1 YRLKC
6 VHRRPPQPLLCAAIF
21 APASAIFLRNSFGAI
36 TSTASPQ
43 PRIQGVI
50 STVPVTVT
58 VRFTEP
64 FGPSLSF
71 CDGCQVDSLTL
82 PAAGGKNRSLTSTGS
97 PE

>member
-1 YRLKC
+1 MLRE
-6 VHRRPPQPLLCAAIF
+6 AIF
-21 APASAIFLRNSFGAI
+21 APASAIFLRSSFGAM

-58 VRFTEP
+58 VMFTEP

-71 CDGCQVDSLTL
+71 CEGCQVDSLTL
-82 PAAGGKNRSLTSTGS
+82 GAAGGKNRSRTSTGS